1 MKKRLEALEKIERL
15 HRQMHDLMVWRLTAL
30 GRERGSLVEDHRQ
43 MLAAMEGGVLAYGAP
58 AAAAFR
64 RIRALEMKIA
74 AADVELA
81 AQQRRAVAQGARAK
95 LADRAREGVEALYRD
110 QKERKDLAELIDV
123 ALRNPKSSPA

>member
-58 AAAAFR
+58 AAAAD
-64 RIRALEMKIA
+64 L
-74 AADVELA
+74 ELA

>member
-1 MKKRLEALEKIERL
+1 MQKRLEALEKIERL
-15 HRQMHDLMVWRLTAL
+15 HKQMHDLMVWRLAAL
-30 GRERGSLVEDHRQ
+30 GRERDGLVEDHRQ
-43 MLAAMEGGVLAYGAP
+43 MLAAMESGLLAYGAP

-64 RIRALEMKIA
+64 RIRTLEMKIA
-74 AADVELA
+74 ATDIELA

-95 LADRAREGVEALYRD
+95 LADRARAGVETLYRD